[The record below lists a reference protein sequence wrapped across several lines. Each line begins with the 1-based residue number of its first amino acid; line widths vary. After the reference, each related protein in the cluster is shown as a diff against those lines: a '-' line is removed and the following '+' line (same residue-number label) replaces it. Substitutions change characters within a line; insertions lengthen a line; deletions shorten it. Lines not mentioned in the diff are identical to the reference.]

1 MAVGFL
7 REKLRKAGLEEGYRV
22 RSAGVW
28 APENQPP
35 STNACQIMAGRGID
49 ISDHRSHDLTAED
62 VEEADLILTMERGQA
77 EAIRVEL
84 PQHAHKVHVLSQV
97 AGRQYDIRDPAG
109 GSLCEYRQCANEIE
123 RLVEEGY
130 PRIMQLVG

>member
-1 MAVGFL
+1 
-7 REKLRKAGLEEGYRV
+7 
-22 RSAGVW
+22 
-28 APENQPP
+28 
-35 STNACQIMAGRGID
+35 MAGRGID

-109 GSLCEYRQCANEIE
+109 GSLCEYRQCDNEIE